1 MEAYEKSQ
9 EKIRQLYRRYEQPMY
24 RIAYAILHQ
33 SEQAED
39 AVSDAFLQI
48 LKNLS
53 KIDTPES
60 EQTKHYVVQI
70 IRRTAIN
77 QYRKNAKEASRTTPW
92 DERVL
97 QIPDE
102 TNDTEAIFAR
112 AVEQETMAS
121 LFDNLRDNE
130 REIVWLHCQKELTFS
145 EIAERLSI
153 RESTA
158 RKRFERA
165 KKSILKQ
172 IEKGEISYEIQQPST
187 S

>member
-1 MEAYEKSQ
+1 METHEKSQ
-9 EKIRQLYRRYEQPMY
+9 EKFRQLYQRYEQPMY

-33 SEQAED
+33 TEQAED

-53 KIDTPES
+53 KIDSADS
-60 EQTKHYVVQI
+60 EETKHYVVQI

-77 QYRKNAKEASRTTPW
+77 QYRKNARESKQTAPW
-92 DERVL
+92 DEQVL

-102 TNDTEAIFAR
+102 TNDTETVFAR
-112 AVEQETMAS
+112 AIQQEAMAA

-130 REIVWLHCQKELTFS
+130 REIIWLHCQKEMTFS

-165 KKSILKQ
+165 KKSIMKQ
-172 IEKGEISYEIQQPST
+172 IEKGEISYEIQQFST